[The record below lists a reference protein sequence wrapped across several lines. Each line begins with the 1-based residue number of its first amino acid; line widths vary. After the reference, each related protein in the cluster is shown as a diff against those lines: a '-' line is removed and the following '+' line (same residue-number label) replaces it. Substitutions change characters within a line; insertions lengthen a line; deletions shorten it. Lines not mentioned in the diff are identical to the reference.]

1 MSLTLKKPMLKAL
14 AVVSTVMIGMT
25 TLSGTALADPEVTTV
40 SAVAEDAEG
49 FASLED
55 LDKYVEV
62 YDTGLPYRFNIEK
75 AQEDGLSETNIRVG
89 EQFNELMFAQYDPYS
104 RIKVYGNWCG
114 PNWTNQG
121 PPINKLDEICMHH
134 DKCYDN
140 HSNDRCMCD
149 RELMD
154 AIDRNWRS
162 FPFTTKL
169 AAKAIQLGILTQYK
183 AHGCDAKS
191 TGSS

>member
-75 AQEDGLSETNIRVG
+75 A
-89 EQFNELMFAQYDPYS
+89 
-104 RIKVYGNWCG
+104 
-114 PNWTNQG
+114 
-121 PPINKLDEICMHH
+121 
-134 DKCYDN
+134 
-140 HSNDRCMCD
+140 
-149 RELMD
+149 
-154 AIDRNWRS
+154 
-162 FPFTTKL
+162 
-169 AAKAIQLGILTQYK
+169 
-183 AHGCDAKS
+183 
-191 TGSS
+191 